1 MRVTNLSAQYLTERL
16 ILNFFVLHSF
26 LSEKQI
32 YFTSTKFHV
41 LFNFYILESSQRNG
55 GIWRFVWAT
64 IQRAPELKNCWLVK
78 VFARSDTG
86 YPKGKTIHGS
96 IFNWAAKESRASFGF
111 ALRRGEIGR
120 ENSLHFLSQLDS
132 KLIIYRDV
140 VTLVFSLF
148 LTHTYNWFE
157 FSLARCVIFLYS
169 DWPSWLLS
177 IGFTTAN
184 RNTQHRNV
192 A

>member
-16 ILNFFVLHSF
+16 ILNFLFCIVFCLI
-26 LSEKQI
+26 KRI

-96 IFNWAAKESRASFGF
+96 IFNWAAKESWASFGF
-111 ALRRGEIGR
+111 TLRRGEIGR

-132 KLIIYRDV
+132 KLIIYRAV

-148 LTHTYNWFE
+148 MTHTYNCFE
-157 FSLARCVIFLYS
+157 FSLARCGLFFLLWLAVVIAFDWLYDS
-169 DWPSWLLS
+169 QSEY
-177 IGFTTAN
+177 A
-184 RNTQHRNV
+184 